1 MACIG
6 PAKENHREREREKE
20 EWVVGEEQN
29 ENFLHTFRSVCS
41 QQKVQSPTHSTC
53 SGQSNTRLPPP
64 SFHSTPWCRPLST
77 VATLLELLENLIK
90 MLAFLC
96 TN

>member
-1 MACIG
+1 MACLG
-6 PAKENHREREREKE
+6 TAKENHREGDREEGEVEVE
-20 EWVVGEEQN
+20 EGQN

-53 SGQSNTRLPPP
+53 SGQSPLSSLRL
-64 SFHSTPWCRPLST
+64 CAAPLST